1 MGAVS
6 SKNNKTIVSVVFA
19 LLALILFVA
28 FILYGR
34 ETPGRAM
41 IFGALFF
48 VLILASLARNHLA
61 SSEASSESM
70 DLLSNVTN
78 GRSIDLRYGDATQSS
93 SHSPLYTKIS
103 LLLRAMRE
111 RISDVVQVLHEFTFN
126 FYRLDRE
133 MGSFIK
139 AFSSMLKTVHET
151 TASGRKIG
159 DATQSQYASS
169 EEISATAQELAK
181 LSTDLNHA
189 VATVSSGAENGRQKL
204 QEIDRIFNHVT
215 GKMTDLDQKSSQ
227 LPQRMSVIQDVIRS
241 ITDVADQTNL
251 VALNASIEAARAGE
265 AGLGFAVVANEVKKL
280 AEESKRAAT
289 QIYSSLNDL
298 VVAVGE
304 TSDDVT
310 MMSSFIRDAN
320 TTVTEVMSEIT
331 SVLSGIHGVS
341 NFSEQVASSAEALGA
356 SSEELTSSAET
367 VSNAANDMGKLLSGI
382 ESDLTSLSQAVE
394 SLSTL
399 TQNGAKNAVNIV
411 TEMRN
416 LKVTT
421 TEDFIRASSA
431 AVQAHKD
438 WVKALRKSI
447 DTGVFIVEGN
457 PQRCRF
463 GVFLSLVDRPDVI
476 PLDLWND
483 TLKWHEK
490 LHQYGHQAEH
500 AFQKGDKKETEKLF
514 NEAETL
520 SKKLIHMLEQ
530 MVQYCQNSAPTATL
544 RLKG

>member
-1 MGAVS
+1 MSGFS
-6 SKNNKTIVSVVFA
+6 SKNSKAIVSVIFA
-19 LLALILFVA
+19 LTAVILFVA
-28 FILYGR
+28 FIFYGR
-34 ETPGRAM
+34 ETSSRAL
-41 IFGALFF
+41 IFGILFLAL
-48 VLILASLARNHLA
+48 LLASIARNHLA
-61 SSEASSESM
+61 SSEASSASM
-70 DLLSNVTN
+70 DLLNKVLS
-78 GRSIDLRYGDATQSS
+78 GRSVDLRYGDALQNPSR
-93 SHSPLYTKIS
+93 SPIYTKIT
-103 LLLRAMRE
+103 LLLSTMRE

-126 FYRLDRE
+126 FYRLDKE
-133 MGSFIK
+133 MGTFSKSFV
-139 AFSSMLKTVHET
+139 SMQKSVHET
-151 TASGRKIG
+151 TSSGHKIG

-181 LSTDLNHA
+181 LSTELNHA

-204 QEIDRIFNHVT
+204 HEIDRIFNQVT
-215 GKMTDLDQKSSQ
+215 GKMSDLDQKSSQ

-298 VVAVGE
+298 VIAVGE

-320 TTVTEVMSEIT
+320 ATVREVMSEIT
-331 SVLSGIHGVS
+331 SVLTGIHGVS
-341 NFSEQVASSAEALGA
+341 SFSEQVASSAEALGA

-367 VSNAANDMGKLLSGI
+367 VSNAASNMGKLLSGI
-382 ESDLTSLSQAVE
+382 ERDLTSLSKAVE
-394 SLSTL
+394 SLSSL
-399 TQNGAKNAVNIV
+399 TGNGAKNAVNIV

-421 TEDFIRASSA
+421 VEDFMRATAS

-447 DTGVFIVEGN
+447 DTGVFVVESN

-463 GVFLSLVDRPDVI
+463 GVFLSLVDRPDVV

-500 AFQKGDKKETEKLF
+500 AFQKGDSKQAEKLY
-514 NEAETL
+514 NEAEAL